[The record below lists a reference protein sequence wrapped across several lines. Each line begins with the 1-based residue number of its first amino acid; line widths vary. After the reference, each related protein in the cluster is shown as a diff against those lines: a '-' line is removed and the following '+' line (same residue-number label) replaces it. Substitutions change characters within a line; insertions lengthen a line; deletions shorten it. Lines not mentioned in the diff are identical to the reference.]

1 MCRWLRRIGEFA
13 PLCYSIAALAA
24 EITSLAWSTGLDLT
38 LANNQGHTA
47 LHKAAY
53 KGHGGLCRWLIANT
67 ALGCSQDAAKEPEEP
82 IVDICAEAPEW
93 PANHIAPEC
102 SLCDR
107 SKDLVCC
114 VGYRRDAGG
123 YTPAMIAREQR
134 HEAFAALSEARAPP
148 PPPRRPAKGSRLQV
162 LDGDGEEPVWRDEVG
177 TVMAIAA
184 VGRSTSGP
192 RTAAGGL
199 YG

>member
-24 EITSLAWSTGLDLT
+24 EITSPAWSTGLDLT

-53 KGHGGLCRWLIANT
+53 KGHDGLCRWLIANT

-82 IVDICAEAPEW
+82 TVDICAEAPEW

-107 SKDLVCC
+107 SKDRVCC

-134 HEAFAALSEARAPP
+134 HEALAEWLQLKQDESAARC
-148 PPPRRPAKGSRLQV
+148 GSSQLFQRQRQTEQQLV
-162 LDGDGEEPVWRDEVG
+162 STTE
-177 TVMAIAA
+177 A
-184 VGRSTSGP
+184 VG
-192 RTAAGGL
+192 AAGTAKKMQLTGPL
-199 YG
+199 GKLEEVVSEY